1 MNTAGPDVVRQA
13 GLAHAEAR
21 PPHPAPTRVGPA
33 AAPALHYSLGDG
45 TDPGA
50 WAGLRQVIHHL
61 K

>member
-1 MNTAGPDVVRQA
+1 MRQA

-21 PPHPAPTRVGPA
+21 SPHPAPTRLGPA